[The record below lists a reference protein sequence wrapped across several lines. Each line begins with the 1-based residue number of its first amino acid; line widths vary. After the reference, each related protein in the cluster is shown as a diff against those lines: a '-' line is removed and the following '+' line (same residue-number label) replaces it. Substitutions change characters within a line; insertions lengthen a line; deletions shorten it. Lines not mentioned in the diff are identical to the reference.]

1 MKKDYIQP
9 IFSKV
14 ELIIDKVVHQ
24 AERGLDALSFG
35 PHLFL
40 KRYNDIIASFDDQL
54 YDRLNKNTSI
64 ARLLRYIS
72 LPWSIIIPK
81 GYKYFFSNSFG
92 KYLLFVPGV
101 HMIRAKVGGGK
112 SLSSFILAEMYLDD
126 TGRGSY
132 FTSPVEKPQVT
143 DDGEWLFVRHRVIDT
158 RDYYQNGKKVMN
170 YNTEK
175 YKVIHKDERHL
186 DYNPRLNNTKDYKD
200 RFIPEQ
206 KDEILMR
213 HEGFTHIYKYSQYF
227 KLDSQDMQALT
238 FMHEVETLKTI
249 PTKLWLETGRFD
261 YIPVLLKFITY
272 KIEFQFDGSMKR
284 KKVGSCKIQV
294 PYELLQRFDTHAE
307 SKRYAGLPVDYK

>member
-1 MKKDYIQP
+1 M
-9 IFSKV
+9 
-14 ELIIDKVVHQ
+14 DKIVHQ
-24 AERGLDALSFG
+24 ADKALDALSFG
-35 PHLFL
+35 PNFFL
-40 KRYNDIIASFDDQL
+40 KRYNEIIASFDDQL
-54 YDRLNKNTSI
+54 YDRLNKDTSI

-81 GYKYFFSNSFG
+81 GYKYFFSNAFG

-112 SLSSFILAEMYLDD
+112 SLSSFILAEMYLED

-132 FTSPVEKPQVT
+132 FTSPVEKPQLT
-143 DDGEWLFVRHRVIDT
+143 DDGQWLFVRHRVIDT
-158 RDYYQNGKKVMN
+158 RDYYQNGKKVLN

-307 SKRYAGLPVDYK
+307 SKRYAGLPVDYN